1 MLDTLR
7 AVCHSSLASPRNYPK
22 AEQENK
28 KMTRKDFELIAEVIK
43 TSQYYSADYRNEIA
57 RNMAQALAATNPA
70 FNEDRFLKAC
80 GAW

>member
-1 MLDTLR
+1 
-7 AVCHSSLASPRNYPK
+7 
-22 AEQENK
+22 
-28 KMTRKDFELIAEVIK
+28 MTRKDFELIAEVIK

-57 RNMAQALAATNPA
+57 RNMAQALATTNPA

>member
-1 MLDTLR
+1 
-7 AVCHSSLASPRNYPK
+7 
-22 AEQENK
+22 
-28 KMTRKDFELIAEVIK
+28 MTRKDFELIAEVIN

-57 RNMAQALAATNPA
+57 RNMAQALATTNPA